1 MKKLFVLSL
10 LFFALSSVTYAQT
23 MPDFSKIK
31 LEVKADY
38 DKNAND
44 AALTAAN
51 YLLNN
56 PIDKESMPRLN
67 CAQYMIRWMTGTPD
81 YTFTLE
87 AGKIFKKNDDLLV
100 VYMAALTKFCM
111 ENKLNGKEGDQVRLG
126 AHKLL
131 AAYCKKENN
140 NVKQTSEIKKL
151 VSAYESNTLEEYLG
165 IKK

>member
-1 MKKLFVLSL
+1 MKKLLLLCIASL
-10 LFFALSSVTYAQT
+10 TFNLISYSQT
-23 MPDFSKIK
+23 LPDFSSIK
-31 LEVKADY
+31 LDAKSDY

-56 PIDKESMPRLN
+56 PIDKENMSRLN

-87 AGKIFKKNDDLLV
+87 AGKIFKKNDDLLI

-131 AAYCKKENN
+131 AAFCKKENN

-151 VSAYESNTLEEYLG
+151 ISAYENNTLEEYLG